1 MQAWLA
7 SFNYDSHQVIIQ
19 EWLQQPAAATD
30 HEDQSTL
37 SISDA
42 WSSSE
47 VDHADSEMMLEDQFI
62 KAGWFHSAVHP
73 G

>member
-7 SFNYDSHQVIIQ
+7 SFNYDSHQVMNQ
-19 EWLQQPAAATD
+19 ERLQQPAAAAD

-37 SISDA
+37 SIS
-42 WSSSE
+42 E
-47 VDHADSEMMLEDQFI
+47 VDQADGEMQLGSVQLSR
-62 KAGWFHSAVHP
+62 WFHSAVHP